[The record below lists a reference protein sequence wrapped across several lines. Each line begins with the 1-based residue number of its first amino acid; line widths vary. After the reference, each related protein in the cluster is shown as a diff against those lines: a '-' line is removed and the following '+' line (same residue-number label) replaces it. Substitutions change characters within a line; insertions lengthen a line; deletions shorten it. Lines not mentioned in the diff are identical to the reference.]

1 MNDFRDCVRI
11 SSNGEKELSC
21 SNKIACSASVS
32 VTFRKEFSG
41 RTKIGSRAV
50 FAFATIFARPKKK
63 KRVSHQ
69 KPTKTLAGYNRENW
83 DEIFFYDR
91 AKIGASIIRSRR
103 FPFFPSRNREIT
115 GSYRR
120 DLYR

>member
-63 KRVSHQ
+63 NEYLIKNQQKRLQ
-69 KPTKTLAGYNRENW
+69 AITE
-83 DEIFFYDR
+83 
-91 AKIGASIIRSRR
+91 KIGTR
-103 FPFFPSRNREIT
+103 FSFMTAQKLGRA
-115 GSYRR
+115 
-120 DLYR
+120 